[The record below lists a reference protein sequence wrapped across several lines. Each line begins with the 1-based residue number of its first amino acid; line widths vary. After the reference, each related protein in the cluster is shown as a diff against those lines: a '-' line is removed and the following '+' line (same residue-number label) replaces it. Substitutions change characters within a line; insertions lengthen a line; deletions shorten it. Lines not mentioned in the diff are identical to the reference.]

1 VVDLRTGA
9 ARPLPAGAVSVAVDA
24 ARPRL
29 FLATPLPA
37 VPGILQVTAF
47 DILHGTEQP
56 LVATELC
63 APIGPP
69 RARYAPAADTL
80 FVHRCTASGA
90 HSEIVAIDLR
100 AASPAPRA
108 VTTVSPFSTFDVSAD
123 GTRLFT
129 AEASFGYGPAAI
141 QAHDAATGTAV
152 ATALAPFRN
161 MAWDE
166 AGDRLIVGGMAPVF
180 DAIITV
186 FDRDLR
192 PLGAGTFPDVGPCG
206 VRWTVSPHTGRI
218 YIMTG
223 GSDYYGAPDVALSA
237 FAGEPPARV
246 GFAVIPRTVAAS
258 CGDPILRTAP
268 GAPRRLRA
276 SVAGR
281 DVTLHFENVGGAS
294 HFVLEA
300 GFAPGRTDVSLYL
313 GPDSP
318 VTFRGVPSGSYYLR
332 LRGGNEFG
340 GGHPSAELR
349 VVVP

>member
-1 VVDLRTGA
+1 M
-9 ARPLPAGAVSVAVDA
+9 
-24 ARPRL
+24 
-29 FLATPLPA
+29 
-37 VPGILQVTAF
+37 
-47 DILHGTEQP
+47 
-56 LVATELC
+56 
-63 APIGPP
+63 
-69 RARYAPAADTL
+69 L
-80 FVHRCTASGA
+80 FVHRCTASSA

-129 AEASFGYGPAAI
+129 AEASFGCGPASI

-186 FDRDLR
+186 LDRDLR
-192 PLGAGTFPDVGPCG
+192 PLGAGTF
-206 VRWTVSPHTGRI
+206 
-218 YIMTG
+218 
-223 GSDYYGAPDVALSA
+223 PDVALSA

-281 DVTLHFENVGGAS
+281 DVRLHFENVGGAS

-300 GFAPGRTDVSLYL
+300 GVAPGRTDLSLYL

-318 VTFRGVPSGSYYLR
+318 VTFRGVPSGRYYLR